1 MRERLTGTLLLC
13 DQLYEDRGKLSI
25 LGVPWNVTA
34 PGKRRLSVVAVITV
48 TDPTAGGSVELT
60 LRLRRGDQEGKPLLE
75 GTIQGEPS
83 SDVDDHHEPHQQVI
97 APLYLPVV
105 DLEPSAT
112 YLLEL
117 LYEGEQLSSATFR
130 TRGSDDTE
138 QIEEAADT
146 L

>member
-48 TDPTAGGSVELT
+48 ADPAAGGSVELT
-60 LRLRRGDQEGKPLLE
+60 LRLRRRGPKGEPLLE

-97 APLYLPVV
+97 APLYLPAVE
-105 DLEPSAT
+105 LEPSAT

-117 LYEGEQLSSATFR
+117 LYEGEQVSSATFR
-130 TRGSDDTE
+130 TRGSDESE
-138 QIEEAADT
+138 QIDDAAGS